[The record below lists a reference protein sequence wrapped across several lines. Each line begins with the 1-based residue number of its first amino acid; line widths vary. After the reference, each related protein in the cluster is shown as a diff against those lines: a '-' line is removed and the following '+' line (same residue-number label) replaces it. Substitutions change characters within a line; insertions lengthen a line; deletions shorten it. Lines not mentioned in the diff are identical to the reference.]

1 MSSWVLNRSLIFKLL
16 RENSAEVCFMRYRT
30 LCKSILKCGFPI
42 KGIKLTWF
50 ILFEVLGVP
59 WFWGTSVETISVG
72 TAPEFAKYKWGN
84 GTRDFSVLDK
94 LVRLCIWSQHRV
106 FPLPWWYFPVWMEG
120 FRQKILYCTTSR
132 SDNF

>member
-1 MSSWVLNRSLIFKLL
+1 MAKGVPSEMSSWVLNRSLIFKLL

-59 WFWGTSVETISVG
+59 WLWGTSVETISVG

-84 GTRDFSVLDK
+84 GTRDFSMLGEA
-94 LVRLCIWSQHRV
+94 LYLISTQGISPSLMV
-106 FPLPWWYFPVWMEG
+106 FPRMDGGIQAENLA
-120 FRQKILYCTTSR
+120 LYYE
-132 SDNF
+132 